1 MACCNWPIAVFSS
14 VALRCTSF
22 ALDTRWA
29 PLACAFNASFCFWF
43 KSDAPLIAV
52 IAACFALFKFCVPF
66 NACFA
71 LLTLLS
77 ACSTAVFAVFGPVC
91 LFKMVSAAD
100 IAWL

>member
-1 MACCNWPIAVFSS
+1 MSKQAAITAINGASD
-14 VALRCTSF
+14 LNQHQK
-22 ALDTRWA
+22 DTLKAQANGAQRV
-29 PLACAFNASFCFWF
+29 S
-43 KSDAPLIAV
+43 
-52 IAACFALFKFCVPF
+52 FCVPF

-100 IAWL
+100 T